1 MIYSRQRKLWAP
13 YGFSFTKSSM
23 ASASPTNADLE
34 KAANWTLVNDG
45 ASSKSYIDTKAIPI
59 ARIYSK
65 G

>member
-1 MIYSRQRKLWAP
+1 
-13 YGFSFTKSSM
+13 M